1 MTPAPLPAAPD
12 RPARAHGDARFVSP
26 RWFGVP
32 LLAALHLAI
41 IVASNYLVQWPV
53 QLFGVLTTWGAF
65 TFPLVFVATDLTV
78 RLLGPQA
85 ARRVVARVMLPALLA
100 SYLVSVLFHDGR
112 FAGWQALGSFNLY
125 VARIALASLAAYM
138 AGQLLDITVFARL
151 RRRSPWWLA
160 PAAST
165 VLGSALDTA
174 LFFAVAFH
182 RSSDAFMAEHWVS
195 IALVDY
201 AAKLVISLAAFVPL
215 YRVLLDRLAVS
226 AVPRHRAYR

>member
-1 MTPAPLPAAPD
+1 MNRVVSPIAG
-12 RPARAHGDARFVSP
+12 GDAFSVP
-26 RWFGVP
+26 GWFSVP
-32 LLAALHLAI
+32 LLAVLHVAI

-53 QLFGVLTTWGAF
+53 HLFGVLTTWGAF

-78 RLLGPQA
+78 RLLGQRS
-85 ARRVVARVMLPALLA
+85 ARRVVARVMLPALAA
-100 SYLVSVLFHDGR
+100 SYVVSVLFHEGR
-112 FAGWQALGSFNLY
+112 FAGWGALGEFNGF
-125 VARIALASLAAYM
+125 VARIALASFIAYV
-138 AGQLLDITVFARL
+138 AGQWLDIAVFARL
-151 RRRSPWWLA
+151 RRRQPWWLA

-201 AAKLVISLAAFVPL
+201 AAKLVISLVAFVPL
-215 YRVLLDRLAVS
+215 YRLLLERLAR
-226 AVPRHRAYR
+226 PLLPQRRAA

>member
-1 MTPAPLPAAPD
+1 MNPPLLPAAPGS
-12 RPARAHGDARFVSP
+12 PLRADGDALLAAP
-26 RWFGVP
+26 GWFGLP

-85 ARRVVARVMLPALLA
+85 ARRVVARVMLPALLV
-100 SYLVSVLFHDGR
+100 SYAVSVLFHDGR
-112 FAGWQALGSFNLY
+112 FTGWQALGSFNVF
-125 VARIALASLAAYM
+125 VARIAFASFVAYV

-151 RRRSPWWLA
+151 RRWRPWWLA

-165 VLGSALDTA
+165 VFGSALDTA

-195 IALVDY
+195 IAWVDY
-201 AAKLVISLAAFVPL
+201 VAKLVISLAAFVPL
-215 YRVLLDRLAVS
+215 YRVLLERLARSPVLL
-226 AVPRHRAYR
+226 APAR

>member
-1 MTPAPLPAAPD
+1 MNRAANPAAG
-12 RPARAHGDARFVSP
+12 GDAFSAP
-26 RWFGVP
+26 GWFGVP

-78 RLLGPQA
+78 RLLGPHA

-100 SYLVSVLFHDGR
+100 SYAVSVLFHDGR
-112 FAGWQALGSFNLY
+112 FAGWQALGEFNGF
-125 VARIALASLAAYM
+125 VARIALASFVAYV

-151 RRRSPWWLA
+151 RRRPPWWLA

-215 YRVLLDRLAVS
+215 YRVLLERLAHG
-226 AVPRHRAYR
+226 AVPLAAAR

>member
-1 MTPAPLPAAPD
+1 MDPFPWPQTPARDSGAAPVAA
-12 RPARAHGDARFVSP
+12 PG
-26 RWFGVP
+26 WFSVP
-32 LLAALHLAI
+32 LLAALHVAL

-53 QLFGVLTTWGAF
+53 ALFGVLTTWGAF

-78 RLLGPQA
+78 RLLGPRA
-85 ARRVVARVMLPALLA
+85 ARRVVARVMLPALLV
-100 SYLVSVLFHDGR
+100 SYAVSVLYQQGR
-112 FAGWQALGSFNLY
+112 FAGWMALSEFNLF
-125 VARIALASLAAYM
+125 VARIAVASFVAYA
-138 AGQLLDITVFARL
+138 AGQMLDIAVFGRL
-151 RRRSPWWLA
+151 RRWRPWWLA

-201 AAKLVISLAAFVPL
+201 AAKLVISLLAFVPL
-215 YRVLLDRLAVS
+215 YRLLLQRLAR
-226 AVPRHRAYR
+226 PRLPERRAA

>member
-1 MTPAPLPAAPD
+1 MNPPLLPAAPGS
-12 RPARAHGDARFVSP
+12 PLRADGDARLAAP
-26 RWFGVP
+26 RWFGLP

-85 ARRVVARVMLPALLA
+85 ARRVVACVMLPALLA
-100 SYLVSVLFHDGR
+100 SYAVSVLFHDGR
-112 FAGWQALGSFNLY
+112 FAGWQALGSFNPF
-125 VARIALASLAAYM
+125 VARIALASFVAYV

-151 RRRSPWWLA
+151 RRRRTWWLA

-165 VLGSALDTA
+165 VFGSALDTA

-195 IALVDY
+195 IAWVDY
-201 AAKLVISLAAFVPL
+201 VAKLVISLAAFVPL
-215 YRVLLDRLAVS
+215 YRVLLERLARSPVLL
-226 AVPRHRAYR
+226 APAR

>member
-1 MTPAPLPAAPD
+1 MNMAASPAAD
-12 RPARAHGDARFVSP
+12 GDAFSAP
-26 RWFGVP
+26 GWFSVP
-32 LLAALHLAI
+32 VLAALHVVI

-65 TFPLVFVATDLTV
+65 TFPLVFVAADLTV
-78 RLLGPQA
+78 RLLGQRA
-85 ARRVVARVMLPALLA
+85 ARRVVARVMLPALA
-100 SYLVSVLFHDGR
+100 VSYIVSVLFHDGR
-112 FAGWQALGSFNLY
+112 FAGWGALSELNGF
-125 VARIALASLAAYM
+125 VARIALASFVAYV
-138 AGQLLDITVFARL
+138 AGQLLDIAVFAQL
-151 RRRSPWWLA
+151 RRRRPWWLA

-201 AAKLVISLAAFVPL
+201 AAKLVISLVAFVPL
-215 YRVLLDRLAVS
+215 YRLLLERLARPLLPQRRV
-226 AVPRHRAYR
+226 A